1 VRAETRW
8 IFAFFLAFIP
18 SSPGRRQTQLNEPKS
33 QFSNSNS
40 NLRQNC
46 LGKTN
51 APASSSGVVHAAGSF
66 PRLPSTSPVRTSFL
80 AIDGPR
86 LGLRLP
92 CRQTPSPPHSIAT
105 CAGNERERCWRLFP
119 FQTTRHRWSRPG
131 ISTARPTISDAP
143 PPPRRAIMDVEMVP
157 PGQPTMVNVPPP
169 QHAQLGQDQG
179 MSPDQPHSEGG
190 PPGVIRRRA
199 PIACRRCVCV
209 SNCSFVSC
217 GFCPSRLAAGWLR
230 CVRIPA
236 A

>member
-1 VRAETRW
+1 V
-8 IFAFFLAFIP
+8 
-18 SSPGRRQTQLNEPKS
+18 
-33 QFSNSNS
+33 
-40 NLRQNC
+40 RQNC

-51 APASSSGVVHAAGSF
+51 TPASSSGVVHAAGSF

-105 CAGNERERCWRLFP
+105 CAGNERERCWSLFR
-119 FQTTRHRWSRPG
+119 FQTTRHRWSRPRHLNG
-131 ISTARPTISDAP
+131 PYA
-143 PPPRRAIMDVEMVP
+143 PPPRRAVMNVEMVP
-157 PGQPTMVNVPPP
+157 PGQQPTMVSVPPP
-169 QHAQLGQDQG
+169 QPAQLGQDQG

-190 PPGVIRRRA
+190 PSGVIRRRA

-217 GFCPSRLAAGWLR
+217 GLCPSRPAAGWLR
-230 CVRIPA
+230 CVRMPA
-236 A
+236 AWSRCVPVEDSVLTPVPDAAG